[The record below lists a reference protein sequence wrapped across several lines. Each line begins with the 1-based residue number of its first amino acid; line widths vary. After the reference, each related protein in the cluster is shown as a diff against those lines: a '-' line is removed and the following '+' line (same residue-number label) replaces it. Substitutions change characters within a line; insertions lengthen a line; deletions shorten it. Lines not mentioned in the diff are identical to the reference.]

1 MHEIKLVRLRSG
13 EDILSV
19 YKEDLE
25 TEMVM
30 LKDPMTIIFKRLP
43 TGQSVLMIS
52 PWLPVELIQDN
63 TATIYTD
70 DILTVIEPKSVLIEH
85 YIKMVNNLNQFI
97 DDDDN
102 MLRRHLSELEDD
114 MEEDLEEDME
124 DDLGEEDLEEVLEA
138 LKEKKSNNIH

>member
-114 MEEDLEEDME
+114 MEEDLEEE
-124 DDLGEEDLEEVLEA
+124 DVEEILEA

>member
-114 MEEDLEEDME
+114 MEEDLEEEDME
-124 DDLGEEDLEEVLEA
+124 EILEA

>member
-13 EDILSV
+13 EDILSG
-19 YKEDLE
+19 YKEDVE

-52 PWLPVELIQDN
+52 PWLPIELIQDN

-70 DILTVIEPKSVLIEH
+70 DILTVVEPKSVLIEH
-85 YIKMVNNLNQFI
+85 YCKMVNELNKYM
-97 DDDDN
+97 DEDEDT
-102 MLRRHLSELEDD
+102 LRKHLAE
-114 MEEDLEEDME
+114 LEEDME
-124 DDLGEEDLEEVLEA
+124 DELEDEDLEEVLEA
-138 LKEKKSNNIH
+138 LKERKNNNIH

>member
-85 YIKMVNNLNQFI
+85 YCKMVNDLNKYI
-97 DDDDN
+97 NDDEDT
-102 MLRRHLSELEDD
+102 LRRHLAE
-114 MEEDLEEDME
+114 LEEDME

-138 LKEKKSNNIH
+138 LKEKKNNNIH

>member
-97 DDDDN
+97 DDDN
-102 MLRRHLSELEDD
+102 MLRRHLSELEED
-114 MEEDLEEDME
+114 MEEDLEEE
-124 DDLGEEDLEEVLEA
+124 DVEEILEA

>member
-1 MHEIKLVRLRSG
+1 MHNIKLVRLRSG

-19 YKEDLE
+19 YKEDVE

-85 YIKMVNNLNQFI
+85 YCKMVNDLNKYI
-97 DDDDN
+97 DDDEDT
-102 MLRRHLSELEDD
+102 LRRHLAE
-114 MEEDLEEDME
+114 LEEDME

-138 LKEKKSNNIH
+138 LKEKKNNNIH

>member
-85 YIKMVNNLNQFI
+85 YIEMVNNLNQFI

-114 MEEDLEEDME
+114 MEEDLEEE
-124 DDLGEEDLEEVLEA
+124 DVEEILEA